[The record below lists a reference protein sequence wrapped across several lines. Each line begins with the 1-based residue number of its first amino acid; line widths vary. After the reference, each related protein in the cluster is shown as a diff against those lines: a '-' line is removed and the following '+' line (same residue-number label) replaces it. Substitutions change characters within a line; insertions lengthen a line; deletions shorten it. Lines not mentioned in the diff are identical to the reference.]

1 MESVDVRRRSLAFP
15 VCWRLFC
22 VHEAI
27 LHRSQDVPV
36 NKENMWKIRK
46 DDKPGQEV
54 KRLAREH
61 GWPDQGKFKWKN
73 YLADVKEKRKV
84 WNRRT

>member
-1 MESVDVRRRSLAFP
+1 
-15 VCWRLFC
+15 
-22 VHEAI
+22 
-27 LHRSQDVPV
+27 
-36 NKENMWKIRK
+36 MWKIRK